1 MAGLFIALIIILLIV
16 FFIRTSEISK
26 KVSRL
31 EQEILR
37 LKKLISSENF
47 ETVPP
52 PASVS
57 EKQVTSATHTERKK
71 NVTAGMPSK
80 PESITPVKSPGPSRT
95 RAEWESLIGGKLLN
109 RIGAVALIIAVGFF
123 LKYAFD
129 NDWINET
136 TRITIGGFVGFGL
149 LFIAYRFKNR
159 GFEIFAQG
167 LVGAGI
173 AILYLSVYAAYNFY
187 YLFSQP
193 LAIIIMSVITGL
205 AFLQAILYNAA
216 AVSILG
222 LIGGMLTPLLLSSGQ
237 PNEIGLFTYFV
248 LLNAG
253 IILIA
258 LKNDAWWFLEPLALI
273 STFLIY
279 SQWYGAYFDTGK
291 LITVIIY
298 LTIIWF
304 FYFILDIYRIL
315 KSHSSYF
322 EIRRSFAAANGLV
335 YFSLVYLPVDQY
347 ANEWMGMTS
356 ILIAGAYAGAYL
368 WIKKQVPDNSK
379 AHIQYALS
387 AVALLIAATTIQFSG
402 YVIVILWL
410 FEAIILLW
418 LGNRSGLV
426 YLWWAGFGIYL
437 LSLLKLLFSENTY
450 QFEQIEHFRLVLNLR
465 VLAFVIL
472 SIAAGSAT
480 VLCRVLSAKY
490 RKNLQSFFLYSLS
503 IAVLWLLTV
512 EVRDY
517 FRSKMLGMSDELQAY
532 YLGQEFLLLAA
543 VWMAHALIFIWL
555 GLRKKILPFIYTG
568 IFSIMISILEASLRS
583 IMAYTP
589 IRDFSLLFNYRA
601 LIITGLI
608 LGSFIQINV
617 FKRNRELY
625 SWIPNVQLALQI
637 ALIIL
642 CFTFLTGEIKDYFDR
657 LLVILKESDDQVRIN
672 LISNLKQ
679 LVLSGVWL
687 LYSIVLM
694 VIGIW
699 KRKYAVRVPSIVLF
713 GLTILKI
720 FIYDLSFLDTFY
732 RIFSF
737 FGLGLILLLVS
748 YLYNRYRAVIL
759 S

>member
-1 MAGLFIALIIILLIV
+1 MVALLIILIIVLLIV
-16 FFIRTSEISK
+16 FFIRTNEISK
-26 KVSRL
+26 KVTRL

-37 LKKLISSENF
+37 IKKLISSETF
-47 ETVPP
+47 E
-52 PASVS
+52 SVS
-57 EKQVTSATHTERKK
+57 PPVPAPEKQNISETIPDRKDSMPVTPVSGA
-71 NVTAGMPSK
+71 
-80 PESITPVKSPGPSRT
+80 PVKSTRPSRT
-95 RAEWESLIGGKLLN
+95 REEWESLIGGKLLN

-129 NDWINET
+129 NDWIDET
-136 TRITIGGFVGFGL
+136 MRIIIGGFIGSGL
-149 LFIAYRFKNR
+149 LLIAIRFKNR
-159 GFEIFAQG
+159 RFEIFAQG

-187 YLFSQP
+187 YLFAQP
-193 LAIIIMSVITGL
+193 LAIIIMSVITTL
-205 AFLQAILYNAA
+205 AFLQAIWYNAA

-222 LIGGMLTPLLLSSGQ
+222 LVGGMLTPLLLSSDQ

-253 IILIA
+253 VISIA
-258 LKNDAWWFLEPLALI
+258 LKKDTWWFMEPLALI

-304 FYFILDIYRIL
+304 FYFILDIFRIL
-315 KSHSSYF
+315 KSRSSYF
-322 EIRRSFAAANGLV
+322 EIRRSFAAANGLI
-335 YFSLVYLPVDQY
+335 YFSLIYLPVNQY
-347 ANEWMGMTS
+347 ANEWMGMTA
-356 ILIAGAYAGAYL
+356 ILIAGLYTGAFL
-368 WIKKQVPDNSK
+368 WIKRQVPDNSK

-387 AVALLIAATTIQFSG
+387 AVALLVAATTIQFSG
-402 YVIVILWL
+402 FLIVVFWL
-410 FEAIILLW
+410 LEAIILLW
-418 LGNRSGLV
+418 LGTRPGFV
-426 YLWWAGFGIYL
+426 YLWWAGFGVFL

-450 QFEQIEHFRLVLNLR
+450 QFEEIEQFRLVLNFR
-465 VLAFVIL
+465 VLAFAIL
-472 SIAAGSAT
+472 SITAGVAT
-480 VLCRVLSAKY
+480 VLTRVLSVKY
-490 RKNLQSFFLYSLS
+490 SKNLQSFFLYTLS
-503 IAVLWLLTV
+503 VSVLWLLTV

-517 FRSKMLGMSDELQAY
+517 FRLEMLGASNELQAY
-532 YLGQEFLLLAA
+532 YFAQELLIIAA
-543 VWMAHALIFIWL
+543 VWMLHALIFVWL

-568 IFSIMISILEASLRS
+568 VFSIMISILEASLRS

-589 IRDFSLLFNYRA
+589 IHDFSLLFNFRA
-601 LIITGLI
+601 LIIIGLI
-608 LGSFIQINV
+608 LASFIQIYI
-617 FKRNRELY
+617 FKQNSELY
-625 SWIPNVQLALQI
+625 SWIPKVQLTLQI

-642 CFTFLTGEIKDYFDR
+642 CFTFLTGEIKDYFDKIF
-657 LLVILKESDDQVRIN
+657 VILRERDDQVRIN
-672 LISNLKQ
+672 LTSNLKQ

-687 LYSIVLM
+687 FYSIVLM
-694 VIGIW
+694 GIGIW
-699 KRKYAVRVPSIVLF
+699 KRKYAVRVSSIVLF
-713 GLTILKI
+713 GITILKI